1 MQLDNIISAAHMLL
15 EAAKRTKTR
24 RSAGLDRP
32 TERAE
37 STGPSQ
43 TLASAKPVK
52 YTPCAAEPIANLSS
66 SFMFVSE
73 ATTRVVTAQSAA
85 EYSEESE
92 VF

>member
-15 EAAKRTKTR
+15 ETAKRTKTR
-24 RSAGLDRP
+24 RSAGLDGP

-37 STGPSQ
+37 ITGPSK
-43 TLASAKPVK
+43 TLVSAKPVK
-52 YTPCAAEPIANLSS
+52 YTPCAGPIANLSG

-73 ATTRVVTAQSAA
+73 PTQVVTAQSA
-85 EYSEESE
+85 ESSESE

>member
-1 MQLDNIISAAHMLL
+1 MLL

-24 RSAGLDRP
+24 RSAGLDEP
-32 TERAE
+32 TERAQ
-37 STGPSQ
+37 STGPSK

-52 YTPCAAEPIANLSS
+52 YTPCAEPITANLSG

-73 ATTRVVTAQSAA
+73 PTRVVTAQSA